1 MIYALVFVVLAL
13 MAVFALLVRV
23 NNKTKLLTKWME
35 AIDTYQTIFQQKHDL
50 DIELTKAKISQI
62 NLKCD
67 TSRGTEDILAHFIDL
82 LLNHFKLRINYISPK
97 MELTPA
103 VEKEEAKTTHRKAR
117 PKQEKEKTG
126 GKA

>member
-13 MAVFALLVRV
+13 MGVFALLVRV
-23 NNKTKLLTKWME
+23 NNKK
-35 AIDTYQTIFQQKHDL
+35 KHDL
-50 DIELTKAKISQI
+50 DIGLSNARI
-62 NLKCD
+62 NLINHKCD
-67 TSRGTEDILAHFIDL
+67 TSRETEDILAHFIDL